1 MAFSSDFI
9 VGYPGETEN
18 DFDQTIDLIEQI
30 GFASSYSFIYS
41 PRPGTQSSLKHLDMV
56 NEDVSSLR
64 LKKIQKLLNKQ
75 QEEFNLNFIDKN
87 EEVLFTDKGK
97 KDNQFVG
104 RTKYLQPVHVLSNV
118 NVIGKKLIVNLENL
132 TSFSFHGKI
141 VN

>member
-1 MAFSSDFI
+1 M
-9 VGYPGETEN
+9 
-18 DFDQTIDLIEQI
+18 IEQV
-30 GFASSYSFIYS
+30 GFASSYSFKYS
-41 PRPGTQSSLKHLDMV
+41 PRPGTRSSLKHIDIV
-56 NEDVSSLR
+56 NEEVSDLR

-104 RTKYLQPVHVLSNV
+104 RTKYLQPVHVLSNA
-118 NVIGKKLIVNLENL
+118 NIIGKKLIVNLENL

-141 VN
+141 IN